1 MTDLKKDQ
9 PSEVSTQKDSSSL
22 HKEFTELVEIVKK
35 LRHPTEGCPWD
46 LAQTQETLTPY
57 IIEESYELVEA
68 IESQS
73 QKLIQ
78 EELGDLLFQ
87 VVLQAQ
93 VAADQN
99 HFSLV
104 DVISFLNHKMKQRHP
119 HVFGELKTKDLEEI
133 WNNWEKQKAKESS
146 EKNEPQKSIFNLP
159 KSLPALQTAYK
170 IGVKTEAY
178 KFDWTTQQEVFCKVS
193 EEYEELKTALED
205 LEKNPNDAL
214 NQEATKHEIG
224 DLLFSLAQL
233 ARHLEMEPEQILREA
248 NLRFRGRFET
258 MIDIA
263 QTDRE
268 SFRNLTPEQK
278 EEFWR
283 QAKIEHNSKE

>member
-9 PSEVSTQKDSSSL
+9 LSGLAAQKDSSL
-22 HKEFTELVEIVKK
+22 LTDQFTELVEIVKK

-46 LAQTQETLTPY
+46 LAQSQETLTPY

-78 EELGDLLFQ
+78 EELGDFLFQ

-93 VAADQN
+93 VAADQK

-104 DVISFLNHKMKQRHP
+104 DVISFLNQKMKQRHP
-119 HVFGELKTKDLEEI
+119 HVFGDLKTNNLEEI
-133 WNNWEKQKAKESS
+133 WNNWEKQKAKEAA
-146 EKNEPQKSIFNLP
+146 EKKEPSKAVFNLP

-178 KFDWTTQQEVFCKVS
+178 KFDWETPQEVFSKVT
-193 EEYEELKTALED
+193 EEYEELREALEHSQQAPAD
-205 LEKNPNDAL
+205 QNKVQAV
-214 NQEATKHEIG
+214 KHELG

-248 NLRFRGRFET
+248 NSRFRGRFEI
-258 MIDIA
+258 MVKNSGLSRDCF
-263 QTDRE
+263 RE
-268 SFRNLTPEQK
+268 LTSNQK
-278 EEFWR
+278 EELWN
-283 QAKIEHNSKE
+283 QAKTEHKSKE